1 LFAPARTAIDRPEWS
16 VRVSGA
22 GPGKGGTVHFPTLYS
37 KIHRAT
43 VTAADLHYEG
53 SITID
58 RRLMDLADLLPHQQ
72 VQVYNISNGARFET
86 YVMEGAADSGCIQI
100 NGAAAHLAG
109 VGDLLIIASYAAM
122 SRQEATAWQP
132 KVVLVDA
139 DNRPRGLKLATKLD
153 GTAETVEC

>member
-1 LFAPARTAIDRPEWS
+1 VFAGSGAIDE
-16 VRVSGA
+16 
-22 GPGKGGTVHFPTLYS
+22 GGHVHFPILYS

-58 RRLMDLADLLPHQQ
+58 RRLMELADLLPHQQ
-72 VQVYNISNGARFET
+72 VQVYNINNGARFET

-109 VGDLLIIASYAAM
+109 VGDLLIIAAYAAM
-122 SRQEATAWQP
+122 SRQQAAAWQP

-139 DNRPRGLKLATKLD
+139 DNRPRSLKLETKLD
-153 GTAETVEC
+153 GTVETVEC